1 MKSSVFAY
9 PFDKVM
15 RTTKG
20 ALRHMGLRITSFD
33 KFNGQ
38 ITAESGFSILNP
50 SLQVN
55 LRIEETSTHDIR
67 VTVSGQS
74 KRRFFLQRRSNDESS
89 EAAILEKLSVLL

>member
-1 MKSSVFAY
+1 MKSSLYSY

-20 ALRHMGLRITSFD
+20 ALRHMGLRITRFD
-33 KFNGQ
+33 KFSGQ

-50 SLQVN
+50 SLHVN
-55 LRIEETSTHDIR
+55 LHIEETASHDIR
-67 VTVSGQS
+67 VTVSGHS
-74 KRRFFLQRRSNDESS
+74 KRRFFLQRHSDDETR